1 MQNRRTFLK
10 MGVAG
15 SAFLPVF
22 AELSAKAEQKDAT
35 VKRKKEINIGIVGF
49 GSMGYILSGSLVRCE
64 GVRVIC
70 VCDIWKFRLF
80 QAKHFFKE
88 YKQEIKQYYDFN
100 EMLDAEAKNLNAVI
114 VASPDW
120 MHCDQVCECLRRGLH
135 VHCASPMA
143 DTLEKAAAMCRVAK
157 ASGRLLQIGD
167 QRRILPV
174 YRLAFEHVVPE
185 MLGRL
190 VFAHAENRMS
200 MHPMNM
206 FKRPPKDDVLAK
218 YGYGNAE
225 QYINWKWFRKY
236 GLGSALETLASQTD
250 LFCRAWGTPPC
261 SVTAVGGCDIFRP
274 PRENLDN
281 LSSVF
286 EFKQPDGSLARATH
300 RFVIAHKCT
309 SPTYEEFNGLRA
321 VLRLSTCWF
330 SPKSD
335 GPANY
340 VRRTWNLSREEYA
353 KEWRTFVDNGWILPS
368 EWERKLKEIV
378 DCDCNPTEPADE
390 STVCPLNVKKENK
403 SAYRLLMENFLAAIR
418 GEAKLEAPADSL
430 YASMVAAFGA
440 MRSAARRETVY
451 FKPED
456 FTP

>member
-22 AELSAKAEQKDAT
+22 ADLSAKAEQKDAT

-80 QAKHFFKE
+80 QAKHFFKA
-88 YKQEIKQYYDFN
+88 YKQEIKQYFDFK

-120 MHCDQVCECLRRGLH
+120 MHYDQVCECLRRGLH

-236 GLGSALETLASQTD
+236 GPGSALETLASQTD
-250 LFCRAWGTPPC
+250 LFCRAWHPAMFGDGCRRVRHIPSTARESRQSVQRVRVQAAGWLPC
-261 SVTAVGGCDIFRP
+261 PCDASFRDRPQVYQSHIRGVQRPSGG
-274 PRENLDN
+274 
-281 LSSVF
+281 SSPLHLLV
-286 EFKQPDGSLARATH
+286 LA
-300 RFVIAHKCT
+300 K
-309 SPTYEEFNGLRA
+309 
-321 VLRLSTCWF
+321 
-330 SPKSD
+330 
-335 GPANY
+335 
-340 VRRTWNLSREEYA
+340 VRRPGQL
-353 KEWRTFVDNGWILPS
+353 RT
-368 EWERKLKEIV
+368 
-378 DCDCNPTEPADE
+378 AYME
-390 STVCPLNVKKENK
+390 SV
-403 SAYRLLMENFLAAIR
+403 
-418 GEAKLEAPADSL
+418 
-430 YASMVAAFGA
+430 
-440 MRSAARRETVY
+440 ARRVCERVAHVRG
-451 FKPED
+451 
-456 FTP
+456 

>member
-1 MQNRRTFLK
+1 MHNRRTFLK

-15 SAFLPVF
+15 SAFLSVF
-22 AELSAKAEQKDAT
+22 AELSAKVEQRDAT
-35 VKRKKEINIGIVGF
+35 VEKNKEINIGIVGF
-49 GSMGYILSGSLVRCE
+49 GLMGHVLSDSLVRC
-64 GVRVIC
+64 GGARVVC
-70 VCDIWKFRLF
+70 VCDIWKFRLLE
-80 QAKHFFKE
+80 AKQFFKA
-88 YKQEIKQYYDFN
+88 YNQEIKQYFDFK
-100 EMLDAEAKNLNAVI
+100 EMLDAEAKNLDAVV

-120 MHCDQVCECLRRGLH
+120 MHCDHVCECLRRGLH

-143 DTLEKAAAMCRVAK
+143 DTLEKAAAMCRAAK

-190 VFAHAENRMS
+190 VFAHAENRMG
-200 MHPMNM
+200 MLPMSM

-250 LFCRAWGTPPC
+250 LFCRAWGAPPC

-368 EWERKLKEIV
+368 EWERKLKKIV
-378 DCDCNPTEPADE
+378 DCDCSPTEPVDE

-403 SAYRLLMENFLAAIR
+403 SAYRLLMENFLAAIC

-451 FKPED
+451 FKTED